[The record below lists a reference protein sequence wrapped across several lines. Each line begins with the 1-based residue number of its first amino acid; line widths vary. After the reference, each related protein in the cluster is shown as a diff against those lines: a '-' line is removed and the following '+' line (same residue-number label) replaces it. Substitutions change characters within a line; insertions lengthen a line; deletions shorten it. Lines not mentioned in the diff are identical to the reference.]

1 MYYFVLCVEGNPTE
15 RNGKT
20 SLFVFVYVCQYVCVL
35 YMYEYVVGTVYV
47 WVSSI
52 RPCVWPSWIGL
63 FILLLHSGRC
73 TVGLHRRRHGIRG
86 VVVNMMYGVHSSKR
100 LVLTRSGTVFLTL

>member
-1 MYYFVLCVEGNPTE
+1 MCV
-15 RNGKT
+15 
-20 SLFVFVYVCQYVCVL
+20 VCVCQYMCVL
-35 YMYEYVVGTVYV
+35 YMYEYVVSTVYV

-63 FILLLHSGRC
+63 FVLLLHSGRC

-86 VVVNMMYGVHSSKR
+86 VVVNMIYGVHSSIR

>member
-1 MYYFVLCVEGNPTE
+1 
-15 RNGKT
+15 
-20 SLFVFVYVCQYVCVL
+20 
-35 YMYEYVVGTVYV
+35 MYEYVVSTVYV

-63 FILLLHSGRC
+63 FVLLLHSGRC

-86 VVVNMMYGVHSSKR
+86 VVVNVIGALQHTFSSYSFGDS
-100 LVLTRSGTVFLTL
+100 VSHPLTLGSGRK